1 MGQVNDSM
9 YAQHLEDSGRLC
21 PLHDNQYASVGR
33 RVMMTSNEC
42 SCMSQDPAYRTQQL
56 TDFVRINVELVRGQ
70 LACAGFGRN
79 VQVTELAVNQIV
91 DV

>member
-1 MGQVNDSM
+1 MGHVNDSM
-9 YAQHLEDSGRLC
+9 DAQHLEDSGRLC